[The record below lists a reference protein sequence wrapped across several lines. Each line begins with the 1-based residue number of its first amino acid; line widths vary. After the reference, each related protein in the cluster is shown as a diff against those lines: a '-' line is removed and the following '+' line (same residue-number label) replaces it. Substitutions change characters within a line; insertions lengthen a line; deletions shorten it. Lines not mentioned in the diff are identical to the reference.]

1 MTKTELKTMIK
12 EMLREELSR
21 VSLEEA
27 VSPTYEATYD
37 RLAKKFKA
45 AIHDAD
51 RIWAETVIWYGM
63 DMEYYSAAMAKSFK
77 NAANKNISTGM
88 TNVGID
94 TLCATGNATKDT
106 IFSDFIEQE
115 GGNFDSSLGDALY
128 EENFIC
134 YNDGHYEYLNRM
146 EDTFTGDV
154 SEVECVV
161 GIDYASGA
169 NICWIRG
176 EDDIEDLNDLLDI

>member
-1 MTKTELKTMIK
+1 MTKSELKTMIR
-12 EMLREELSR
+12 EMLREELSK
-21 VSLEEA
+21 VTLKEA

-63 DMEYYSAAMAKSFK
+63 DIDYYSAAMAKDFK
-77 NAANKNISTGM
+77 NAANKNISAGM

-94 TLCATGNATKDT
+94 TLCATGDTTKDT

-115 GGNFDSSLGDALY
+115 GGNFDSSLADSFY
-128 EENFIC
+128 EDGFIC

-146 EDTFTGDV
+146 EDTFTGNID
-154 SEVECVV
+154 EIECVI

-169 NICWIRG
+169 NIFWIRG
-176 EDDIEDLNDLLDI
+176 EDDIDSLDDLLDA

>member
-1 MTKTELKTMIK
+1 MKKSELREIIR
-12 EMLREELSR
+12 ECIREELSKPT
-21 VSLEEA
+21 LKEA
-27 VSPTYEATYD
+27 VSPTYKATYD
-37 RLAKKFKA
+37 KLAKKFEA

-51 RIWAETVIWYGM
+51 RIWAETIIWQGM
-63 DMEYYSAAMAKSFK
+63 DLAYYSAAMAKAFK

-94 TLCATGNATKDT
+94 TLCATGNAAKDT

-115 GGNFDSSLGDALY
+115 SGNFDSSLGDALY

-134 YNDGHYEYLNRM
+134 YNDGHYEYLNRI

-154 SEVECVV
+154 DEVECVI

-169 NICWIRG
+169 NIFWIRG
-176 EDDIEDLNDLLDI
+176 EDDIEDLESLLDF

>member
-1 MTKTELKTMIK
+1 MTKSELRELIR
-12 EMLREELSR
+12 ECLREELSKTT
-21 VSLEEA
+21 LKEA

-37 RLAKKFKA
+37 RLAKKFEA

-63 DMEYYSAAMAKSFK
+63 DMDYYSAAMTKSFK

-94 TLCATGNATKDT
+94 TLCATGNATKDA

-134 YNDGHYEYLNRM
+134 YNDSHYEYFNRM
-146 EDTFTGDV
+146 EDTFTGDID
-154 SEVECVV
+154 EVECIV
-161 GIDYASGA
+161 GVDYASGA
-169 NICWIRG
+169 NIFWIRG
-176 EDDIEDLNDLLDI
+176 EDDIDDLNGLLNI

>member
-1 MTKTELKTMIK
+1 MKKSELREMIR
-12 EMLREELSR
+12 ECICEELSKTT
-21 VSLEEA
+21 LKEA

-37 RLAKKFKA
+37 RLAKKFEA

-63 DMEYYSAAMAKSFK
+63 DMEYYSAAMAKAFK
-77 NAANKNISTGM
+77 NAANKNIRAGM

-115 GGNFDSSLGDALY
+115 CGDFDSSLADALY
-128 EENFIC
+128 EDNFIC
-134 YNDGHYEYLNRM
+134 YNDGHYEHFNQM
-146 EDTFTGDV
+146 EDTFTGDAD
-154 SEVECVV
+154 EVECIIGV
-161 GIDYASGA
+161 DYASGA
-169 NICWIRG
+169 NIFWIRG
-176 EDDIEDLNDLLDI
+176 EDDIEDLNNYI

>member
-1 MTKTELKTMIK
+1 MTKSELKEMIR
-12 EMLREELSR
+12 ECLREELSKTT
-21 VSLEEA
+21 LKEA
-27 VSPTYEATYD
+27 VSPTYRATYN

-63 DMEYYSAAMAKSFK
+63 DMEYYSAAMAKAFK
-77 NAANKNISTGM
+77 NAANKNIRTGM
-88 TNVGID
+88 TNEAID
-94 TLCATGNATKDT
+94 TLCATGNATKDA

-115 GGNFDSSLGDALY
+115 CGDFDSSLGDALY
-128 EENFIC
+128 AENFIC

-154 SEVECVV
+154 DEVECVI

-169 NICWIRG
+169 NIFWIRG
-176 EDDIEDLNDLLDI
+176 EDDIDYLNNLLDI